1 MNDWFDYCNSKNP
14 KVGQGSNRVV
24 VTPANGVDIANK
36 FLKILSWLKA
46 WKESVTDATGKV
58 EKEHLVC
65 TELEIG
71 KRT

>member
-1 MNDWFDYCNSKNP
+1 
-14 KVGQGSNRVV
+14 V